1 MGQCSEMA
9 RGRLLLRLLGLPL
22 LFQRLLSRLLFHA
35 LLRVLVLGRHVLT
48 SFWVR
53 VSLSAADVQALR
65 SDIASCASRLCRTHR
80 RASIFVDFNHIASG
94 VSAAREAF
102 ETFWAL
108 RDDRVGI
115 GARLDHVALF
125 DLLVKERVETIPARA

>member
-1 MGQCSEMA
+1 M
-9 RGRLLLRLLGLPL
+9 
-22 LFQRLLSRLLFHA
+22 LFFVFLS
-35 LLRVLVLGRHVLT
+35 LVAMFLT

-53 VSLSAADVQALR
+53 VRRQRMSIT
-65 SDIASCASRLCRTHR
+65 SDGSEIASGASRLCRTHR

-94 VSAAREAF
+94 VSTAREAF

-115 GARLDHVALF
+115 GASLDHVALF
-125 DLLVKERVETIPARA
+125 DLLVKERLETIPARA